1 MYVSAFPQTKKLYI
15 WTTWQSLLPE
25 KNESVKENEG
35 FYLTQTQGVLFNS
48 SFQTIQEVKH
58 YLSSFLWWFYFS
70 KKIVDDQFKYS

>member
-25 KNESVKENEG
+25 KNESVKEDEG
-35 FYLTQTQGVLFNS
+35 FYLTQTFA